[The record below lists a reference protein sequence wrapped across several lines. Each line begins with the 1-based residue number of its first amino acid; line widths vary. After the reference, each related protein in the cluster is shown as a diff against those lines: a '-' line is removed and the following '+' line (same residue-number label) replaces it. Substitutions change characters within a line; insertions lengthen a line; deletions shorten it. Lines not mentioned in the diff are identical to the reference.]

1 VRGGWRRLDHVLIR
15 PVILGYVAA
24 RVRSLRHVPIPR
36 DSPHGHV
43 PGPDPLRIA
52 VIGDATAV
60 GYGTVSQQLGVAAHF
75 ARELSRRDGRGVDWF
90 TAQFRQLTMATAIEV
105 VSDGARFQRVDKV
118 VVIAGT
124 RDAIALM
131 PVATWARLLDDM
143 LITLRSRLPVTARI
157 LVAEV
162 PPLEFYSSIPPRL
175 RRIISVHARE
185 LNGVTGKVVARHHG
199 VCTVAID
206 QEHVID
212 LGQPADTGV
221 SGLYLRWAQ
230 SLLAA
235 DGESGVP
242 ATGPVTDPAR
252 GAVPAAGLPDL
263 LDREDDDGAD

>member
-1 VRGGWRRLDHVLIR
+1 MGGAWRRLVHVLIR
-15 PVILGYVAA
+15 PVVSGYVAA
-24 RVRSLRHVPIPR
+24 RVRSLKDVPMPR
-36 DSPHGHV
+36 DAPHGRV
-43 PGPDPLRIA
+43 SGRDPLRIA

-75 ARELSRRDGRGVDWF
+75 ARELSRRDERGVEWF

-105 VSDGARFQRVDKV
+105 VSDGARFERVDTV
-118 VVIAGT
+118 VVVAGT
-124 RDAIALM
+124 RDAIGLM
-131 PVATWARLLDDM
+131 PVHTWARLMDDM

-157 LVAEV
+157 LVAEI

-175 RRIISVHARE
+175 RRFISVHARE
-185 LNGVTGKVVARHHG
+185 LNGVTRQVAARHHG

-206 QEHVID
+206 QEHVVD
-212 LGQPADTGV
+212 LKQPADTGV

-235 DGESGVP
+235 DEESSVP
-242 ATGPVTDPAR
+242 VTGPAKGSLPS
-252 GAVPAAGLPDL
+252 AGLSNF